1 MAIKESTLEADISTE
16 IKIRNAAR
24 IVFHKKGFAA
34 TRTRDIA
41 EEAGINLALLNYY
54 FRSKEKL
61 FQLIMLDTLASFMES
76 MVLVYNDKS
85 TSLEQK
91 VVLLSTKYIDLL
103 LVEPEI
109 PLFLMSE
116 LRNNPAK
123 LFEKINVKD
132 MLLQSHLYKQI
143 EEAMI
148 DNKMPSQNSLH
159 FLTNIMSLIMFTFI
173 ASPMLKMVG
182 NMNDAEYLLL
192 MEERK
197 TLIPKWI
204 KASIL
209 T

>member
-159 FLTNIMSLIMFTFI
+159 FLTNIMSLIMFPFI